1 MGHPRLLGWA
11 GGPVGLLYLQLGA
24 RSSWVLGAFGFGV
37 MLISAIVFTQN
48 LRKMGR
54 VGWQQMMTQIRGA
67 NLGDVA
73 QGASKRMRD
82 RFKRGE

>member
-1 MGHPRLLGWA
+1 
-11 GGPVGLLYLQLGA
+11 
-24 RSSWVLGAFGFGV
+24 

-67 NLGDVA
+67 NLGDAA